1 MRSIS
6 GALLLVVCWGGAVRA
21 DIPVNDDLQLTQ
33 KTQTQTTTTNTVPV
47 QQNNNKGLGGIN
59 CATHTG
65 QQGTTQNNTQPP
77 NPATGNTAV
86 QQYDPQASSAP
97 ANPLSGPGVATQ
109 NLEQTSGG
117 VVAGNAAT
125 QSTITA
131 NGPTYRTAT
140 AGIGPAATIMAGYD
154 QNSSLGAQNGLSWN
168 QVLQTANMWVSAYNA
183 INVFR
188 NAQLSQAA
196 RAMVFVPWAIGAG
209 AVPSNAVCA
218 PGYTGAGTASSPC
231 VAADG
236 TCQSLSDGGCWQYRT
251 FNSRGSVIVYLV
263 RAQTPPF

>member
-1 MRSIS
+1 MRAIS
-6 GALLLVVCWGGAVRA
+6 AALLLAVWWGGVARA

-33 KTQTQTTTTNTVPV
+33 KTQTRTTTTNTVPV
-47 QQNNNKGLGGIN
+47 QQNNNKGQGGIN

-77 NPATGNTAV
+77 NAATGNTAV
-86 QQYDPQASSAP
+86 RQYDPQALSAP
-97 ANPLSGPGVATQ
+97 ANPLSAPGAATQ

-125 QSTITA
+125 QSTIAA
-131 NGPTYRTAT
+131 NGPTYQTAS
-140 AGIGPAATIMAGYD
+140 ASVGPAATIMAGYD

-183 INVFR
+183 INLFR

-218 PGYTGAGTASSPC
+218 PGYSGAGTASSPC
-231 VAADG
+231 VAANG

-251 FNSRGSVIVYLV
+251 FDSTGNVIVYLV
-263 RAQTPPF
+263 RAQAPSF

>member
-1 MRSIS
+1 MKAIA
-6 GALLLVVCWGGAVRA
+6 GAVLLAVCWGAVAWA
-21 DIPVNDDLQLTQ
+21 DIPINDELQLTQ

-47 QQNNNKGLGGIN
+47 QQNNNKGHGGIN

-77 NPATGNTAV
+77 NEATGNTAV

-97 ANPLSGPGVATQ
+97 TTPTTAPGAATQ

-131 NGPTYRTAT
+131 NGPTYQTAS
-140 AGIGPAATIMAGYD
+140 AGVGPAATIMAGYD

-168 QVLQTANMWVSAYNA
+168 QVLQTANLWVSAYNA

-188 NAQLSQAA
+188 NAQTSQAA
-196 RAMVFVPWAIGAG
+196 RAMVFVPWSIGAG

-218 PGYTGAGTASSPC
+218 AGYTGAGTANSPC
-231 VAADG
+231 VAANG
-236 TCQSLSDGGCWQYRT
+236 PCQSLSDGGCWQYRT
-251 FNSRGSVIVYLV
+251 FDTKGNVTVYLV
-263 RAQTPPF
+263 RAQAPSY

>member
-6 GALLLVVCWGGAVRA
+6 RALLLVVCWGGVAWA
-21 DIPVNDDLQLTQ
+21 DIPVDDDSQLTQ
-33 KTQTQTTTTNTVPV
+33 KTNTQTATTNAVPV
-47 QQNNNKGLGGIN
+47 LQKHNSGQGGIN

-77 NPATGNTAV
+77 SAATGNTAV
-86 QQYDPQASSAP
+86 QQYDPHASSAP
-97 ANPLSGPGVATQ
+97 ANPTTAPGVATQ

-117 VVAGNAAT
+117 VVAGNVAT

-131 NGPTYRTAT
+131 NGPTYQTAST
-140 AGIGPAATIMAGYD
+140 GVGPAATIMAGYD

-168 QVLQTANMWVSAYNA
+168 QVLQTVNLWVSAYNA

-188 NAQLSQAA
+188 NAQLSQSA
-196 RAMVFVPWAIGAG
+196 RAMVFVPWAISAG

-231 VAADG
+231 VAANG
-236 TCQSLSDGGCWQYRT
+236 TCQSLADGGCWEYRT
-251 FNSRGSVIVYLV
+251 FDSLGNVIVYLV
-263 RAQTPPF
+263 RAQTQSN

>member
-1 MRSIS
+1 MKAIVGSAVAGRLLGRRCAGRYSRQRRS
-6 GALLLVVCWGGAVRA
+6 AVNA
-21 DIPVNDDLQLTQ
+21 KDT
-33 KTQTQTTTTNTVPV
+33 TQTTTTNTVPV
-47 QQNNNKGLGGIN
+47 QQNNNKGQGGIN

-77 NPATGNTAV
+77 SAATGNNAV
-86 QQYDPQASSAP
+86 QQYDPQAASAP
-97 ANPLSGPGVATQ
+97 ANPTTAPGVATQ

-131 NGPTYRTAT
+131 NGPTYQTAS
-140 AGIGPAATIMAGYD
+140 AGVGPAATIMAGYD

-168 QVLQTANMWVSAYNA
+168 QVLQTANIWVSAYNA

-196 RAMVFVPWAIGAG
+196 RAMVFVPWAISAG
-209 AVPSNAVCA
+209 AIPSNADCA
-218 PGYTGAGTASSPC
+218 PGYTGAGPRAVPASPPTEPANRFRMAAAGNTAPSIPS
-231 VAADG
+231 A
-236 TCQSLSDGGCWQYRT
+236 T
-251 FNSRGSVIVYLV
+251 
-263 RAQTPPF
+263 